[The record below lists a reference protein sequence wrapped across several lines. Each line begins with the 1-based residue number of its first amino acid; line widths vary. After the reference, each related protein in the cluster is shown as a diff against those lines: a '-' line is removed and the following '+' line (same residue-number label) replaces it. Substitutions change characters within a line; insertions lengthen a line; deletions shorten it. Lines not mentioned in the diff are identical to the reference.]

1 MKLRKNIAI
10 SEAGLLFNPDTGESF
25 SVNPIG
31 LEILSMIK
39 ESKTQKEICDTLLI
53 KYTTDRTTLENDY
66 QDFIELLSYNHL
78 IERHEEKDA

>member
-39 ESKTQKEICDTLLI
+39 ESKTRKEICDSLLI

>member
-10 SEAGLLFNPDTGESF
+10 SEAGLLFNPVTGESF

-31 LEILSMIK
+31 VDLLKMIQTG
-39 ESKTQKEICDTLLI
+39 KTQQDICDSLLE
-53 KYTTDRTTLENDY
+53 KYSTDRTTIENDY
-66 QDFIELLSYNHL
+66 QDFIDLLSHNHL

>member
-39 ESKTQKEICDTLLI
+39 ESKTRKEICDTLLI

>member
-1 MKLRKNIAI
+1 
-10 SEAGLLFNPDTGESF
+10 
-25 SVNPIG
+25 
-31 LEILSMIK
+31 MIK
-39 ESKTQKEICDTLLI
+39 ESKTRKEICDTLLI